1 MLYKLLTDYK
11 KRLEGILNSEI
22 PFVVEGLNYRKSVY
36 FNELKGELK
45 DNILKSIHRE
55 IKNIDNQ
62 LKELE
67 VEV

>member
-1 MLYKLLTDYK
+1 MQQLIDYK
-11 KRLEGILNSEI
+11 KRLEGMLNSEI
-22 PFVVEGLNYRKSVY
+22 SFFVIGSNYRKSVY

-45 DNILKSIHRE
+45 ENVLKSIHRE

-62 LKELE
+62 LKELG